1 MPIIVND
8 GCHLLLVKDDGSEVR
23 IGRGNRVQYIGNYY
37 YYVDQA
43 HQRPELKRVSFI
55 GTICQ
60 YLGQQ
65 INQEYTITGVYI
77 TPEYVFID
85 DNWHKIVDYVSP
97 MMNDFR
103 QLNIQY
109 PHLLVLEAYDHY
121 YNYLPIDT
129 FDSVKPNTVDL
140 GAITKTTKLPLVIDE
155 EQDYDEDG
163 EPCFRATV

>member
-1 MPIIVND
+1 MPTITTD
-8 GCHLLLVKDDGSEVR
+8 DQWLQLVKDDGSVVR

-43 HQRPELKRVSFI
+43 HERPTLKSVPFI

-60 YLGQQ
+60 YRGQQ
-65 INQEYTITGVYI
+65 IKQQYTITGVYI

-109 PHLLVLEAYDHY
+109 PHLLVLESYDHY
-121 YNYLPIDT
+121 YNYLPIYT
-129 FDSVKPNTVDL
+129 FASVEPNTVDL
-140 GAITKTTKLPLVIDE
+140 STITKTTKLPLVVDE
-155 EQDYDEDG
+155 DEDEDYDED
-163 EPCFRATV
+163 